1 MKSFLKVQ
9 LIILLVISLHS
20 VMYGQYKWPN
30 GAKAAVCFTY
40 DDALDGQLDYAIPQ
54 LDSLGL
60 KGTFFCTG
68 NSPCLYRRMN
78 EWREAA
84 KRGHEL
90 GNHTLFHPCVKNKPD
105 GSKADWVKPEY
116 ALENYTMAQLLNEL
130 RTANTLLK
138 AIDGE
143 EVRTYGYTCSDCMV
157 GGIQF
162 TDTLRSIFVAARDDG
177 KIPGNMN
184 GYNIFKTPA
193 WAVIDNSSA
202 EMIAYV
208 NEARAKGTIAIFMFH
223 SVGGG
228 YLNVGAKEHRQLLE
242 YVNKNR
248 KDFYCAT
255 FKEIMNYIRDNNQ

>member
-1 MKSFLKVQ
+1 MFKVP
-9 LIILLVISLHS
+9 LISLLLLCMAS
-20 VMYGQYKWPN
+20 LANDQYKWHN
-30 GAKAAVCFTY
+30 GARAAVCFTY

-60 KGTFFCTG
+60 KGTFYCTG
-68 NSPCLYRRMN
+68 NSPCLYKRMN
-78 EWREAA
+78 EWRDAA

-90 GNHTLFHPCVKNKPD
+90 GNHTLFHPCVRTKPD
-105 GSKADWVKPEY
+105 GSVAGWVKPEY
-116 ALENYTMAQLLNEL
+116 ALENYNMVQLLNEL

-157 GGIQF
+157 GGISF
-162 TDTLRSIFVAARDDG
+162 TDTLRSIFSAARDDG
-177 KIPGNMN
+177 RIPDSME
-184 GYNIFKTPA
+184 GYNIYKAPA

-202 EMIAYV
+202 EMIAHV
-208 NEARAKGTIAIFMFH
+208 NEAMDKGTIAIFMFH

-228 YLNVGAKEHRQLLE
+228 YLNVGAEEHRQLLE

-248 KDFYCAT
+248 KDYYCAT
-255 FKEIMNYIRDNNQ
+255 FKEVMDYIKNNK